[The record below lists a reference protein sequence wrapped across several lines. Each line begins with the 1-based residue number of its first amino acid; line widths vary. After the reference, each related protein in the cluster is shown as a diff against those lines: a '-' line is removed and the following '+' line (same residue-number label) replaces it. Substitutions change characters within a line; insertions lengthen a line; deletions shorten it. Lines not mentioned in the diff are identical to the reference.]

1 MEPIATY
8 DEILAMDESTF
19 VKTFKEKQL
28 VEAKKVM
35 DAKAQSAVISARD
48 KELSDFDNETRNQI
62 ASLESTRSVARTA
75 VEKKYAALTPVIAI
89 PITNEVVKGL

>member
-28 VEAKKVM
+28 VEAKKVV
-35 DAKAQSAVISARD
+35 DAKAAAMV
-48 KELSDFDNETRNQI
+48 NETREKELAAFDEETKKQLSALEI
-62 ASLESTRSVARTA
+62 SRSLARTTI
-75 VEKKYAALTPVIAI
+75 EKKYMEIVTK
-89 PITNEVVKGL
+89 EVLINNG